1 MLEDDQRRF
10 DFPRG
15 AQLAALRALRLPDG
29 IPRSGSKVRASTLL
43 AVLRVIDDRSG
54 KNGEQWWDQGTIG
67 TQAGLSSRTVS
78 KAMQVLESMDLITK
92 TDTRRGGARR
102 LVVSINWQT
111 VFSDREP
118 CQDPTILASW
128 GLFEPALD
136 DGFNSEL
143 VEVNSE
149 LSSEFNSE
157 RGSELIRNGVPNS
170 LLSKAT
176 KNPPTLHEGG
186 RASECFDSGTGR
198 ECDDTETGTAGSVLS
213 FASALCEGRTAA
225 GADRAAGEPLVN
237 AVETIAPA
245 SYPTVREAMAGKSG
259 SLFPVPRSFRVPA
272 GAEPA
277 DDPRTRGIAPRVNEP
292 AARNVSTLEPSNM
305 PTRIID
311 PRERELIRRLVD
323 LGVGSAAATL
333 REALR
338 IGYRCETVAAVLE
351 WFESETLV
359 DPVTG
364 ERVRPYHVGQ
374 LVTRLRDEFAT
385 DARPECGQW
394 GGRRGEWTALKLRLS
409 APKAAAGRVPD
420 LSAARR
426 AAVVEGLSRAA
437 VLRVL
442 EVLASGDGPD
452 VPRALKC
459 LAWINANWLPTENR
473 LIPPANVIRF
483 LMQFNLEA
491 ILKGV
496 A

>member
-29 IPRSGSKVRASTLL
+29 IPRSGSNVRASTLL

-67 TQAGLSSRTVS
+67 KQAGISSRTVS
-78 KAMQVLESMDLITK
+78 KAMQVLESMDLIAK

-111 VFSDREP
+111 VFADREA

-157 RGSELIRNGVPNS
+157 RGSQLIRNGVPNS

-176 KNPPTLHEGG
+176 KNPLTLSEGEG
-186 RASECFDSGTGR
+186 VSGFDSQLRT
-198 ECDDTETGTAGSVLS
+198 S
-213 FASALCEGRTAA
+213 EG
-225 GADRAAGEPLVN
+225 
-237 AVETIAPA
+237 PA
-245 SYPTVREAMAGKSG
+245 
-259 SLFPVPRSFRVPA
+259 
-272 GAEPA
+272 
-277 DDPRTRGIAPRVNEP
+277 
-292 AARNVSTLEPSNM
+292 M

-426 AAVVEGLSRAA
+426 AAVVEGLTRAA

-452 VPRALKC
+452 VPRAVKC
-459 LAWINANWLPTENR
+459 LAWIDANWLPTENR

-483 LMQFNLEA
+483 LMQFNIEA